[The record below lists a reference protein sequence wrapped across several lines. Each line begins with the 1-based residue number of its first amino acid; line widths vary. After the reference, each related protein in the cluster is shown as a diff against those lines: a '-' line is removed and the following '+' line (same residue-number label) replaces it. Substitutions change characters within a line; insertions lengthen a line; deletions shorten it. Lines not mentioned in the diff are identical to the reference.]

1 MKHDR
6 DIRFMQVAEVISR
19 DATCPRKHVGAVLVL
34 NKEIIS
40 TGYNGS
46 ADGMP
51 HCDDDGAGC
60 MMEDGHCVRTIH
72 AEANAILQA
81 GVRHTAGGTIYTTA
95 SPCWPCFNLI
105 MRARLK
111 RVVFHEFY
119 RDQRIFEFASRAGI
133 ELLHLRTCCPWHR
146 KNPGPW
152 KRTELDFLFDNLADP
167 EVCRCLDCNT
177 CSIERSGCG
186 CDGSMDEECFLCTP
200 DKHSRP
206 ECIIGENMRI
216 MFMGEGQRLHGRSA
230 QEKT

>member
-6 DIRFMQVAEVISR
+6 DVRFMQVAEVISK

-51 HCDDDGAGC
+51 HCDDEGAGC

-152 KRTELDFLFDNLADP
+152 NRSELDFLFDNLADP
-167 EVCRCLDCNT
+167 EKCRCLDCNT

-186 CDGSMDEECFLCTP
+186 CDGAVDDGCFLCTP
-200 DKHSRP
+200 ESHERP
-206 ECIIGENMRI
+206 ECILHDNLRAIVQG
-216 MFMGEGQRLHGRSA
+216 GQPRDRRAA
-230 QEKT
+230 QETP